1 MRIVCAMR
9 PLAKRSRRHS
19 RSIAIAL
26 ALLAFAVIMFLVTM
40 VKLGEQARRN
50 GPHQAQEETK

>member
-1 MRIVCAMR
+1 M
-9 PLAKRSRRHS
+9 
-19 RSIAIAL
+19 AL

-50 GPHQAQEETK
+50 GTYQAQEETN